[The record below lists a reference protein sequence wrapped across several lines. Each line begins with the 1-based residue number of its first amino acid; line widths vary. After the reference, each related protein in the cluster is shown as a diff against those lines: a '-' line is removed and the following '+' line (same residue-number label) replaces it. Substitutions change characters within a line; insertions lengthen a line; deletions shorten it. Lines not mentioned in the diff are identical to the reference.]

1 MADLKAWADSIVGK
15 TIADRYD
22 VSSVLGMGGNG
33 GVFLAGHKLLGDRA
47 FAVKLIIPNP
57 LAGPIEEQEQRLAR
71 EAATAL
77 AFVHPRA
84 VQVRDFGFDR
94 ENGVMYMA
102 MDYVEGTGLSTLLAD
117 AASHNAP
124 GETVIELGRALGI
137 TRMILD
143 VLETAETANVVHR
156 DLKPSNIILTQGK
169 GEEDIKVLDFGLA
182 KVVDAAGGRDV
193 PDVNGNA
200 DPGDSQLLTQPLT
213 SSGAI
218 MGTVQY
224 MAPEQARGEP
234 VDGRADIYSTGVV
247 LYEMLS
253 GKLPQDGANYHHLLF
268 ARAAEPAIPIEEA
281 RPDLDLT
288 ASVRAVLGYALAMK
302 PGDRFQS
309 AADFACAVEE
319 AMTEAGVEPPAATVR
334 SSRRGSSSTLKA
346 LRPPAAQ
353 PGAGEGASSSGSG
366 WRRHVR
372 RRRALL
378 IGGVAAGVFA
388 IVAGILLAALWPDG
402 RAGLVIEGR
411 ECLER
416 GDTEGALAAL
426 EKADRIEPLEDE
438 ALALLERA
446 RAAALLDRAREAA
459 EAGDIAALRA
469 LLEEARALGAEGS
482 ELSPLF
488 RLVETGRELER
499 AERLAGERAYS
510 RARAV
515 LATLPAGLPGSWA
528 ERARRTAESADLEL
542 GRAAALLGAGRAP
555 ASADD
560 AGALRAAEAALGRF
574 LEGFPHHPSREEA
587 RATREVLLARLQAIG
602 TAAEAPVHTGL
613 RIETRPNG
621 LLCRLDDRVIGR
633 TPLETLNDLEPG
645 THKIEFIDLEGFES
659 VHELDV
665 VRGRVAHYSFDHAAA
680 VEPERSA
687 FAAASDAD
695 PRPAAEVARACRR
708 YLSGFPDGTM
718 RAEVMRIL
726 RTAELRALEE
736 METLR
741 GEGAPP
747 RLGVEQATSFLEAF
761 PGSTHAGEVAGWLE
775 QWRSAAREEEAER
788 DSRER
793 LARLLAADGV
803 PADAREEAVR
813 EHLDRFAGAG
823 HAARAKTMLKEHL
836 VRQLRLPGP
845 IVLAASAGPGGA
857 ALAFADPPGLAVCR
871 LSSGKTEET
880 TIPGT
885 HDVVALAA
893 SPDGS
898 EVYAAT
904 ATGEIL
910 RWRPSSEGPPTVVA
924 AEPQPATSLV
934 ALGGGRV
941 VVMHE
946 AGRRAAMLT
955 LDDGGE
961 AARAAFARTVKGPRL
976 GVRSADSR
984 LVALADERGTVSL
997 LAIGESEEAEL
1008 VWRTRVRGAV
1018 KALAF
1023 SPGGRLLAAS
1033 AGREGAGT
1041 SEVWS
1046 VRDGPRKPLARHR
1059 RSSGWLALLDEEGL
1073 IMVGGVVLGPEA
1085 VATPVPLR
1093 VGAACVADGP
1103 SGYFLA
1109 ASGRGGGV
1117 IADLPALVRRVLR
1130 AREER

>member
-57 LAGPIEEQEQRLAR
+57 LAGSMEEQEQRLAR

-102 MDYVEGTGLSTLLAD
+102 MDYVEGTNLSTLLAEARSRD
-117 AASHNAP
+117 TP
-124 GETVIELGRALGI
+124 GGPVIELGRALRI
-137 TRMILD
+137 TRMVLD
-143 VLETAETANVVHR
+143 VLETAETASIVHR
-156 DLKPSNIILTQGK
+156 DLKPSNIILTESK

-182 KVVDAAGGRDV
+182 KVVDVAGGLDV
-193 PDVNGNA
+193 PNVDDNA

-247 LYEMLS
+247 LYEMLA
-253 GKLPQDGANYHHLLF
+253 GTLPHDGANYHHLLF
-268 ARAAEPAIPIEEA
+268 ARAAEPAIPIDVA
-281 RPDLDLT
+281 RPDLGLT
-288 ASVRAVLGYALAMK
+288 ASVRVVLEYALAMK
-302 PGDRFQS
+302 PEDRFQS

-319 AMTEAGVEPPAATVR
+319 AMAEAGVEPPAATGR

-346 LRPPAAQ
+346 LRLSAAQ
-353 PGAGEGASSSGSG
+353 PGAGEGASPKGSG
-366 WRRHVR
+366 WLRRAR
-372 RRRALL
+372 RRRVVMV
-378 IGGVAAGVFA
+378 GSVAAGVFTIA
-388 IVAGILLAALWPDG
+388 VGVLLAALWPDG
-402 RAGLVIEGR
+402 RAGLVMKGR

-416 GDTEGALAAL
+416 GDIAGALAAL
-426 EKADRIEPLEDE
+426 EEADRIGPLEDE
-438 ALALLERA
+438 ALALLGRA

-469 LLEEARALGAEGS
+469 RLEEARGLGADGS
-482 ELSPLF
+482 ELSPLV
-488 RLVETGRELER
+488 RLVETGGELER
-499 AERLAGERAYS
+499 AERLVGERAYS

-515 LATLPAGLPGSWA
+515 LATLPPGLPASWA
-528 ERARRTAESADLEL
+528 ERARHMAESADLEL

-587 RATREVLLARLQAIG
+587 RATREVLLSRLQAIG
-602 TAAEAPVHTGL
+602 TEAPVHTGL
-613 RIETRPNG
+613 LIETRPNG
-621 LLCRLDDRVIGR
+621 LLCRLDGRVIGR
-633 TPLETLNDLEPG
+633 TPLETLDDLEPG
-645 THKIEFIDLEGFES
+645 THKIQFIDLEGFES

-665 VRGRVAHYSFDHAAA
+665 VRGQVAHYSFDHAAA

-708 YLSGFPDGTM
+708 YLSGFPNGAM

-726 RTAELRALEE
+726 RAAELRALEE

-741 GEGAPP
+741 GEDAPP
-747 RLGVEQATSFLEAF
+747 RLGVEKATSFLEAF
-761 PGSTHAGEVAGWLE
+761 PGSAHAGEVAGWFE
-775 QWRSAAREEEAER
+775 EWRSAAHEEEAER
-788 DSRER
+788 ESRER

-803 PADAREEAVR
+803 PADAREEAAR
-813 EHLDRFAGAG
+813 EHLERFAGAG
-823 HAARAKTMLKEHL
+823 HAARARTMLKEHL

-871 LSSGKTEET
+871 LSSGRTVET

-885 HDVVALAA
+885 HGALALAA
-893 SPDGS
+893 SPDGR
-898 EVYAAT
+898 EVYAAA

-910 RWRPSSEGPPTVVA
+910 RWRPSSGEPPEVVA
-924 AEPQPATSLV
+924 AEPLPATSLV
-934 ALGGGRV
+934 ALGEGRV
-941 VVMHE
+941 VVMDE
-946 AGRRAAMLT
+946 ADRHAAILT
-955 LDDGGE
+955 LDDDGE
-961 AARAAFARTVKGPRL
+961 AARATFAWTVKSPRL
-976 GVRSADSR
+976 GVRSADGR

-997 LAIGESEEAEL
+997 LAIGKSEEVEL

-1023 SPGGRLLAAS
+1023 SPGGGLLAAS
-1033 AGREGAGT
+1033 SGRAGVGT

-1046 VRDGPRKPLARHR
+1046 VEDGPRRPLARHR
-1059 RSSGWLALLDEEGL
+1059 RSSGWLALLNEEGL
-1073 IMVGGVVLGPEA
+1073 LVVGGVVLGPE
-1085 VATPVPLR
+1085 VDATPVPLR
-1093 VGAACVADGP
+1093 VGAACVADGS
-1103 SGYFLA
+1103 SGFFLA